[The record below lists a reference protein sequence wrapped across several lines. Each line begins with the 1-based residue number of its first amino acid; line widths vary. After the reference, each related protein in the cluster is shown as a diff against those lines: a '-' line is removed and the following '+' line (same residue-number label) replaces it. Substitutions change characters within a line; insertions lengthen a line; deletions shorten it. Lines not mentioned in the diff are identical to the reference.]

1 MTIEDKPKPFLEHLA
16 DFRMTL
22 LGCLAAWA
30 VGMAVV
36 MPFAPRLFTILCA
49 PLAGITEHPEQ
60 FLRSLEITGGFSIA
74 LQIVLWGGLLV
85 SAPLITFLLARFVL
99 PGLTRLERK
108 VIARSLGFVVV
119 LFGIGVGIAYFITLP
134 VALKIMFGLH
144 TWLDIRAEWTA
155 VSYVAFAV
163 KLLLA
168 FGLAFELPVVVV
180 VLGYLGIVS
189 AAFLRSKRRYA
200 VIIILILAML
210 LTPPDVFSQVIMAV
224 PMMLL
229 FEACIGI
236 IRLAERKKMDASLPT
251 MAPGAKAGQRDPP
264 SPERFGGQAPDD
276 RPGQREGG

>member
-1 MTIEDKPKPFLEHLA
+1 MTAKDPEDQSKPFLEHLA
-16 DFRMTL
+16 DLRTTL
-22 LGCLAAWA
+22 LGCLTAWG

-36 MPFAPRLFTILCA
+36 MPFAPRLFTLLCA
-49 PLAGITEHPEQ
+49 PLAKITEHPEQ

-85 SAPLITFLLARFVL
+85 STPFITFLLARFIL
-99 PGLTRLERK
+99 PGLTCLERK
-108 VIARSLGFVVV
+108 VIVGSLGFVVA
-119 LFGIGVGIAYFITLP
+119 LFILGVGIAYFITLP

-144 TWLDIRAEWTA
+144 TWLGIRAEWTA

-200 VIIILILAML
+200 VVIILILAML
-210 LTPPDVFSQVIMAV
+210 LTPGPDIFSQIVMAV

-229 FEACIGI
+229 YEACIWI
-236 IRLAERKKMDASLPT
+236 VWLAERKRT
-251 MAPGAKAGQRDPP
+251 AGGRTT
-264 SPERFGGQAPDD
+264 E
-276 RPGQREGG
+276 